1 MTVLPAE
8 AVSSR
13 RTQLLIMLAP
23 IALAFADASIVVLA
37 LPQIVARLHTS
48 IDSVVLVIVVYNAG
62 LIVGAV
68 AVRFLAPESRGRWLL
83 LGGLLLFGL
92 TSLGSGLAPSL
103 HWLLLFRAG
112 QGLGGGVLL
121 CASLPQLA
129 AACGP
134 DESPLTVW
142 AAAAAVGAALGP
154 AAGGLLTQVF
164 DWRAIFLAQ
173 APVAGASALAIWLL
187 ARHGPATATATA
199 AATTT
204 TAGAAGPAPVAV
216 RPETTDSGP
225 GAGLPIGPVLANVA
239 LALLS
244 AGLIGALFM
253 VTLLLIDAWGF
264 TPLAAAAM
272 LTILPVLTAAIE
284 RLGRGLSVPQR
295 AAGGATT
302 LGIGLLVLSVV
313 GHRQPGLAI
322 VALILS
328 GVGLGLAFPALTEAA
343 MEGGRN
349 QMHRVSL
356 TVAARDIGLVVGL
369 LVLTPIFVTQL
380 NAVEKHA
387 LPPIARALLRA
398 PVPGS
403 VQLQLGVGLLHAET
417 IAPAS
422 ELPDLTPPF
431 AAAEARSDPA
441 SRRALAR
448 LKPAVETIIVN
459 EATRAFR
466 RPLVG
471 SAIFSLLVLPVL
483 AARRWVTRRRS
494 AASA

>member
-1 MTVLPAE
+1 
-8 AVSSR
+8 
-13 RTQLLIMLAP
+13 
-23 IALAFADASIVVLA
+23 
-37 LPQIVARLHTS
+37 
-48 IDSVVLVIVVYNAG
+48 
-62 LIVGAV
+62 
-68 AVRFLAPESRGRWLL
+68 
-83 LGGLLLFGL
+83 
-92 TSLGSGLAPSL
+92 
-103 HWLLLFRAG
+103 
-112 QGLGGGVLL
+112 
-121 CASLPQLA
+121 
-129 AACGP
+129 
-134 DESPLTVW
+134 
-142 AAAAAVGAALGP
+142 
-154 AAGGLLTQVF
+154 
-164 DWRAIFLAQ
+164 
-173 APVAGASALAIWLL
+173 
-187 ARHGPATATATA
+187 
-199 AATTT
+199 
-204 TAGAAGPAPVAV
+204 V

-272 LTILPVLTAAIE
+272 LTILPVLTAATE
-284 RLGRGLSVPQR
+284 RLGRKLTVAER

-302 LGIGLLVLSVV
+302 LGVGLLALSVV
-313 GHRQPGLAI
+313 DHRQPGLAV
-322 VALILS
+322 VALVLC

-343 MEGGRN
+343 MQGGRH

-356 TVAARDIGLVVGL
+356 TVAARDAGLVVGL

-380 NAVEKHA
+380 NAVQKRA
-387 LPPIARALLRA
+387 LPPIAKAILRT
-398 PVPGS
+398 PVPS
-403 VQLQLGVGLLHAET
+403 SLQLQLGVGLLHAEA

-448 LKPAVETIIVN
+448 LKPDVQTIIVN

-483 AARRWVTRRRS
+483 LARRRMTRRRS
-494 AASA
+494 ATWA

>member
-1 MTVLPAE
+1 MSALPGGSVIPAT
-8 AVSSR
+8 
-13 RTQLLIMLAP
+13 RTRLLIMLAP

-48 IDSVVLVIVVYNAG
+48 IDSVVLVIVVYNAA
-62 LIVGAV
+62 LIVGAL
-68 AVRFLAPESRGRWLL
+68 AVRSLAPESRGSRLL
-83 LGGLLLFGL
+83 LGGLLLFGS

-134 DESPLTVW
+134 DQSPLTVW

-173 APVAGASALAIWLL
+173 APVAAASALAIWLL
-187 ARHGPATATATA
+187 VGPGGATA
-199 AATTT
+199 AAPRPVLRHVRLG
-204 TAGAAGPAPVAV
+204 TATA
-216 RPETTDSGP
+216 
-225 GAGLPIGPVLANVA
+225 LPIGPVLANVA

-272 LTILPVLTAAIE
+272 LTILPVLTAATE
-284 RLGRGLSVPQR
+284 RLGRKLTVAER

-302 LGIGLLVLSVV
+302 LGVGLLALSVV
-313 GHRQPGLAI
+313 DHRQPGLAV
-322 VALILS
+322 VALVLC

-343 MEGGRN
+343 MQGGRH

-356 TVAARDIGLVVGL
+356 TVAARDAGLVVGL

-380 NAVEKHA
+380 NAVQKRA
-387 LPPIARALLRA
+387 LPPIAKAILRT
-398 PVPGS
+398 PVPS
-403 VQLQLGVGLLHAET
+403 SLQLQLGVGLLHAEA

-448 LKPAVETIIVN
+448 LKPDVQTIIVN

-483 AARRWVTRRRS
+483 LARRRMTRRRS
-494 AASA
+494 ATWA

>member
-1 MTVLPAE
+1 MSALPGGSVIPAT
-8 AVSSR
+8 
-13 RTQLLIMLAP
+13 RTRLLIMLAP

-48 IDSVVLVIVVYNAG
+48 IDSVVLVIVVYNAA
-62 LIVGAV
+62 LIVGAL
-68 AVRFLAPESRGRWLL
+68 AVRSLAPESRGSRLL
-83 LGGLLLFGL
+83 LGGLLLFGS

-134 DESPLTVW
+134 DQSPLTVW

-173 APVAGASALAIWLL
+173 APVAAASALAIWLL
-187 ARHGPATATATA
+187 VGPGGATA
-199 AATTT
+199 AAPRPVPDAVAPKLRHVRLG
-204 TAGAAGPAPVAV
+204 TATA
-216 RPETTDSGP
+216 
-225 GAGLPIGPVLANVA
+225 LPIGPVLANVA

-272 LTILPVLTAAIE
+272 LTILPVLTAATE
-284 RLGRGLSVPQR
+284 RLGRKLTVAER

-302 LGIGLLVLSVV
+302 LGVGLLALSVV
-313 GHRQPGLAI
+313 DHRQPGLAV
-322 VALILS
+322 VALVLC

-343 MEGGRN
+343 MQGGRH

-356 TVAARDIGLVVGL
+356 TVAARDAGLVVGL

-380 NAVEKHA
+380 NAVQKRA
-387 LPPIARALLRA
+387 LPPIAKAILRT
-398 PVPGS
+398 PVPS
-403 VQLQLGVGLLHAET
+403 SLQLQLGVGLLHAEA

-448 LKPAVETIIVN
+448 LKPDVQTIIVN

-483 AARRWVTRRRS
+483 LARRRMTRRRS
-494 AASA
+494 ATWA

>member
-1 MTVLPAE
+1 MSALPGGSVIPAT
-8 AVSSR
+8 
-13 RTQLLIMLAP
+13 RTRLLIMLAP

-48 IDSVVLVIVVYNAG
+48 IDSVVLVIVVYNAA
-62 LIVGAV
+62 LIVGAL
-68 AVRFLAPESRGRWLL
+68 AVRSLAPESRGSRLL
-83 LGGLLLFGL
+83 LGGLLLFGS

-134 DESPLTVW
+134 DQSPLTVW

-173 APVAGASALAIWLL
+173 APVAAASALAIWLL
-187 ARHGPATATATA
+187 VGPGGATA
-199 AATTT
+199 AAPRPVPDAVAPKLRHVRLG
-204 TAGAAGPAPVAV
+204 TATA
-216 RPETTDSGP
+216 
-225 GAGLPIGPVLANVA
+225 LPIGPVLANVA

-272 LTILPVLTAAIE
+272 LTILPVLTAATE
-284 RLGRGLSVPQR
+284 RLGRKLTVAER

-302 LGIGLLVLSVV
+302 LGVGLLALSVV
-313 GHRQPGLAI
+313 DHRQPGLA
-322 VALILS
+322 VGALVLC

-343 MEGGRN
+343 MQGGRH

-356 TVAARDIGLVVGL
+356 TVAARDAGLVVGL

-380 NAVEKHA
+380 NAVQKRA
-387 LPPIARALLRA
+387 LPPIAKAILRT
-398 PVPGS
+398 PVPS
-403 VQLQLGVGLLHAET
+403 SLQLQLGVGLLHAEA

-448 LKPAVETIIVN
+448 LKPDVQTIIVN

-483 AARRWVTRRRS
+483 LARRRMTRRRS
-494 AASA
+494 ATWA

>member
-1 MTVLPAE
+1 MSFSPSGSVA
-8 AVSSR
+8 SSTR
-13 RTQLLIMLAP
+13 VRLLIMLAP

-48 IDSVVLVIVVYNAG
+48 INSVVLVIVVYNAG
-62 LIVGAV
+62 LIVGAL

-83 LGGLLLFGL
+83 LGGLVLFGL
-92 TSLGSGLAPSL
+92 TSLGAGLAPSL

-112 QGLGGGVLL
+112 QGVGGGVLL

-134 DESPLTVW
+134 DRSPLVVW

-173 APVAGASALAIWLL
+173 APVAAASALAIWLL
-187 ARHGPATATATA
+187 ARPGRATA
-199 AATTT
+199 AVTPAAR
-204 TAGAAGPAPVAV
+204 TAPTPAPAPGAVA
-216 RPETTDSGP
+216 PETTDGDP
-225 GAGLPIGPVLANVA
+225 GTVLPIGPVLANVA

-253 VTLLLIDAWGF
+253 VTLLLINAWGF

-272 LTILPVLTAAIE
+272 LTILPVLTAATE
-284 RLGRGLSVPQR
+284 RLGRGLTVPER

-302 LGIGLLVLSVV
+302 LGIGLLALSVV
-313 GHRQPGLAI
+313 SHRQPGLAV
-322 VALILS
+322 VALILC
-328 GVGLGLAFPALTEAA
+328 GIGLGLAFPALTEAA
-343 MEGGRN
+343 MDGGRN

-356 TVAARDIGLVVGL
+356 TVAARDAGLVVGL

-380 NAVEKHA
+380 NAVSKRA
-387 LPPIARALLRA
+387 LPPIAKALLRA
-398 PVPGS
+398 PAPNATK
-403 VQLQLGVGLLHAET
+403 LQLGVGLLHAEA

-422 ELPDLTPPF
+422 ELPNLNPPF

-441 SRRALAR
+441 TRRTLTR
-448 LKPAVETIIVN
+448 LEPYIETVVVN

-483 AARRWVTRRRS
+483 LARRWVTRRRTT
-494 AASA
+494 ALT